1 MSSTSKAKGSTAERE
16 FARLL
21 GGERVPLSGS
31 LRAMP
36 GDVKGLGLLWEVK
49 QRRNGAGWKQLN
61 EWLKGRDALALHQ
74 PYKGWLVVMPLETFL
89 NLLPNVEKEELPR
102 TALNARIDTRE

>member
-1 MSSTSKAKGSTAERE
+1 MPSRSKQKGSTAERE
-16 FARLL
+16 FAKLL

-31 LRAMP
+31 LKSMP
-36 GDVKGLGLLWEVK
+36 GDVKALGLLWEVK

-74 PYKGWLVVMPLETFL
+74 PYKGWLVVLPLETFL
-89 NLLPNVEKEELPR
+89 NLLPEPTEQEG
-102 TALNARIDTRE
+102 E

>member
-1 MSSTSKAKGSTAERE
+1 MPSRSKQKGNASERE

-31 LRAMP
+31 LKSMP

-74 PYKGWLVVMPLETFL
+74 PYKPWLVVMPLETFL
-89 NLLPNVEKEELPR
+89 NLLPEQLPEKGEASDVSSL
-102 TALNARIDTRE
+102 